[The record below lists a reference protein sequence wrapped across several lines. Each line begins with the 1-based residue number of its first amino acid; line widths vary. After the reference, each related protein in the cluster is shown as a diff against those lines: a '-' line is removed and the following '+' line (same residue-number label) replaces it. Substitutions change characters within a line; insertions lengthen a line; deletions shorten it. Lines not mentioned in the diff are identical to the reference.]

1 MSKSNN
7 KKGMKG
13 DMPLPT
19 ILLLIA
25 SVVIALLIIAFC
37 FNTWR
42 TSKAT
47 GDKVQGE
54 ISNMGVMVDEEQFTN
69 VEGKTVS
76 GNEVVSDIRSWK
88 NNALCVKVVTKTQA
102 SGTYYNFKNYNTST
116 GLQSNQK
123 RTTQENSTLIS
134 DATNSLKPNYINPN
148 GQFLTE
154 IVRDNN
160 QTIIAVVFTQQ

>member
-1 MSKSNN
+1 MKNSNN
-7 KKGMKG
+7 KKGMKS
-13 DMPLPT
+13 MPLSE
-19 ILLLIA
+19 ILVIIGSVVVALLLVMWGI
-25 SVVIALLIIAFC
+25 S
-37 FNTWR
+37 TWR
-42 TSKAT
+42 TSKST

-54 ISNMGVMVDEEQFTN
+54 ISNLGVMINEEQFTDI
-69 VEGKTVS
+69 EGKNVS

-102 SGTYYNFKNYNTST
+102 SGTYYNFKNYNAST
-116 GLQSNQK
+116 GLRSNQK

-154 IVRDNN
+154 VVRDNN

>member
-1 MSKSNN
+1 
-7 KKGMKG
+7 
-13 DMPLPT
+13 
-19 ILLLIA
+19 
-25 SVVIALLIIAFC
+25 
-37 FNTWR
+37 
-42 TSKAT
+42 
-47 GDKVQGE
+47 
-54 ISNMGVMVDEEQFTN
+54 MGVMVDEEQFTN

>member
-1 MSKSNN
+1 MKNSNN
-7 KKGMKG
+7 KKGMKS
-13 DMPLPT
+13 MPLSE
-19 ILLLIA
+19 ILVIIGSVVVALLLVMWGI
-25 SVVIALLIIAFC
+25 S
-37 FNTWR
+37 TWR
-42 TSKAT
+42 TSKST

-54 ISNMGVMVDEEQFTN
+54 VSNLGVMINEEQFTDI
-69 VEGKTVS
+69 EGKNVS

-102 SGTYYNFKNYNTST
+102 SGTYYNFKNYNAST
-116 GLQSNQK
+116 GLRSNQK

-154 IVRDNN
+154 VVRDNN

>member
-1 MSKSNN
+1 MTKSNN
-7 KKGMKG
+7 KKGMK
-13 DMPLPT
+13 DMPLST
-19 ILLLIA
+19 ILILIA
-25 SVVIALLIIAFC
+25 SVVIALLIIAFG

-54 ISNMGVMVDEEQFTN
+54 ITNMGVMVDEEQFTN
-69 VEGKTVS
+69 IEGKTVS

-102 SGTYYNFKNYNTST
+102 SGTYYNFKNYNASS

-154 IVRDNN
+154 VVRDNN

>member
-1 MSKSNN
+1 MKNSNN
-7 KKGMKG
+7 KKGMKS
-13 DMPLPT
+13 MPLSE
-19 ILLLIA
+19 ILVIIGSVVVALLLVMWGI
-25 SVVIALLIIAFC
+25 S
-37 FNTWR
+37 TWR
-42 TSKAT
+42 TSKST

-54 ISNMGVMVDEEQFTN
+54 ISNLGVMINEEQFTDI
-69 VEGKTVS
+69 EGKNVS

-102 SGTYYNFKNYNTST
+102 SGTYYNFKNYNAST
-116 GLQSNQK
+116 GLRSNQK